1 MCACHQS
8 SPLHICISF
17 ISFIICNAIAA
28 WHTRTQANTLA
39 KYIDTCEHISSASS
53 FLCANASE
61 KSRICVIKKVDR
73 YERCT
78 LHTYR
83 LAQGNRRTAKTA
95 ETTKPT
101 ATTANYLCD
110 FCLFVCVCVS
120 FFAFFII
127 NLLSDSLFVLF
138 CALCFFIIQLF
149 YYWHCHP
156 MVFTAYVCYNL
167 LEFYLH
173 TNALFEMQRKQERE
187 WMAFALALCMSV
199 CVCLSVNEL
208 NQNDLT

>member
-17 ISFIICNAIAA
+17 ISFIICNAIAT
-28 WHTRTQANTLA
+28 WHTHTQANTLA

-101 ATTANYLCD
+101 ANYLCD
-110 FCLFVCVCVS
+110 FCLFVWVREFFCLLHHKFALWLS
-120 FFAFFII
+120 FC
-127 NLLSDSLFVLF
+127 FVLRSV
-138 CALCFFIIQLF
+138 FFYHSTI
-149 YYWHCHP
+149 
-156 MVFTAYVCYNL
+156 L
-167 LEFYLH
+167 L
-173 TNALFEMQRKQERE
+173 
-187 WMAFALALCMSV
+187 LALSSHGFYCLRLLQFTRVLSAYERSIWDAKETRTRMNGVCTRFVHERVCV